1 MPRAAAQN
9 RRLREAA
16 RARILDGS
24 IAAFA
29 KKGLHGASM
38 DDVAAFSGVSK
49 GLAYFYF
56 KSKDE
61 ILVYALKERVAHL
74 FDVGTALDRTAPPAA
89 RLAALVDAL
98 VTNVRKDP
106 DHFRL
111 YLALS
116 LETSLSKTAARA
128 LRELGA
134 PLERYLGAVR
144 GVFED
149 LGSADP
155 ELDAL
160 LFRSALLGVSLRFVR
175 AIEEVP
181 IERLCEGL
189 VEIFLGRRAGA
200 ARRD

>member
-1 MPRAAAQN
+1 MIHSLLHATGRSSEPPPSRSGAHPHPRRLD
-9 RRLREAA
+9 RRLRKE
-16 RARILDGS
+16 GS
-24 IAAFA
+24 PRR
-29 KKGLHGASM
+29 LHGRRR
-38 DDVAAFSGVSK
+38 GVLGGLE

-74 FDVGTALDRTAPPAA
+74 FDVGAALD
-89 RLAALVDAL
+89 ALL
-98 VTNVRKDP
+98 TNVLKDP
-106 DHFRL
+106 DLFRL

-116 LETSLSKTAARA
+116 LETSLSKTAASA

-160 LFRSALLGVSLRFVR
+160 LFRSALLGVFLRFVR

-200 ARRD
+200 ARRH